1 MTGGK
6 PEKRRVGRPLVPLAE
21 RRMSLRLYFYPDD
34 ADLLGQVSAARN
46 STASATI
53 NQAFYE
59 FVLRHYPD
67 LASDRAKRE
76 VGETATPRAVS
87 PGETHDE

>member
-1 MTGGK
+1 MTEGK

-59 FVLRHYPD
+59 FVCRHYPD
-67 LASDRAKRE
+67 LASERAKRE
-76 VGETATPRAVS
+76 VGAAGAPPAGR
-87 PGETHDE
+87 PDETHDE